1 MLLLDFFMFFAYIV
15 TLSDVVANAPCR
27 SIMDLLHICQTRVNV
42 DYTLTAS
49 MVEIYNETI
58 HDLLS
63 AQLQQLDIRAQGS
76 RIQLPGMV
84 ELAVGSVEDIDQIMR
99 LGNKNRATAATKMNS
114 TRWGGG
120 TELYPTLMAVWKG
133 IWDRIKY
140 IHIK

>member
-1 MLLLDFFMFFAYIV
+1 
-15 TLSDVVANAPCR
+15 
-27 SIMDLLHICQTRVNV
+27 MDLLHICQTRVNV

-49 MVEIYNETI
+49 MVEVYNETI

-114 TRWGGG
+114 TRWGGR

-140 IHIK
+140 IYIN